1 MEINMAIDKVREY
14 FKTYQM
20 DDHILEFDVSSAT
33 VELAAEALQCE
44 GKRIAKTMSFL
55 IGDQPI
61 LIVTAGDTKIDNAKY
76 KHFFGA
82 KAKMIPGNEVEN
94 IILQERQLELYGEGY
109 RWFDLMRTGH
119 LIEVMDPIY
128 SARQEAADVT
138 VTGFGNEGTK
148 YWPIH
153 YAEFESNK
161 ALVGDQN
168 PPYTER

>member
-20 DDHILEFDVSSAT
+20 DDHILEFNVSSAT

-82 KAKMIPGNEVEN
+82 KAKMILGDEVEN
-94 IILQERQLELYGEGY
+94 IIKEKGWLQISDENI
-109 RWFDLMRTGH
+109 
-119 LIEVMDPIY
+119 IEEIVVSVLDANPQSITDY
-128 SARQEAADVT
+128 KAGKDRAL
-138 VTGFGNEGTK
+138 GF
-148 YWPIH
+148 
-153 YAEFESNK
+153 
-161 ALVGDQN
+161 LVGQAMKQSKGKAN
-168 PPYTER
+168 PQMLNSRFVELINNKY